1 MPAETRSDAL
11 LVQLAELHRARKTG
25 SLVVKRGAQCLVVE
39 LRQGQIAGVE
49 FESLAGAGETE
60 DPAEPLVLDG
70 LDLAGDPG
78 LAREAARERLLKALT
93 WTDVSSTFTEGA
105 QDASDPPLA
114 LSTEEV
120 LGEALPLIQD
130 PAIIRATLGNL
141 DRILGLAFDP
151 SKPRNLTLTPT
162 EGYLLSRIDGSLSAR
177 EVLQLIP
184 MDPVETERSL
194 FRLLLN
200 GLVEYLALPARPRV
214 PPPEM
219 APPLNL
225 DLHLDAEE
233 TPAVAAAPSARAAGE
248 RSRLSPAVLAAAR
261 QEIESAFTSKVDNR
275 NHFEVLELERSADAA
290 AVKAAYFRLAKRF
303 HADAQRDPG
312 VDDLKDKLSAVFLRL
327 GGAYEILG
335 NPRKRA
341 DYESNLPRRSM
352 FNPPRAG
359 PGSSPAKS
367 EPPGGSGKPTG
378 PAGPAHTGPRNVATA
393 GWSEPAPHEPESEED
408 LALRETEI
416 LTKAAKLM
424 TEEKYWDAIQALE
437 VAVASFTGRRL
448 QKARLLLARA
458 YAKNPKWQRRAEE
471 VAQKV
476 VKDEPANAEA
486 YLVLGGI
493 YKAGRLESRATAM
506 YRKVLE
512 LKPENEEARAALGEV
527 DPPKASGTLLNRLFR
542 KP

>member
-11 LVQLAELHRARKTG
+11 LVQLAELHRSRKTG
-25 SLVVKRGAQCLVVE
+25 CLVVKRGTQCLVVE
-39 LRQGQIAGVE
+39 LRQGQIAGVQ

-93 WTDVSSTFTEGA
+93 WTDVSSTFAEGT
-105 QDASDPPLA
+105 QDGSDPPLA

-120 LGEALPLIQD
+120 LAEALPLIKD

-151 SKPRNLTLTPT
+151 SKPKNLTLTPT

-200 GLVEYLALPARPRV
+200 GLVEYLALPDRPVV
-214 PPPEM
+214 PAPDL

-233 TPAVAAAPSARAAGE
+233 IPAVAAAPVARAAGE

-312 VDDLKDKLSAVFLRL
+312 VDDLKEKLSAVFLRL
-327 GGAYEILG
+327 GVAYETLG

-352 FNPPRAG
+352 FNPPRASAAVNPPTG
-359 PGSSPAKS
+359 APGAQ
-367 EPPGGSGKPTG
+367 PPGPSGP
-378 PAGPAHTGPRNVATA
+378 GPRNVATA
-393 GWSEPAPHEPESEED
+393 GWSEPAPAEPESEED

-416 LTKAAKLM
+416 LTKAAKFM
-424 TEEKYWDAIQALE
+424 TDEKYWDAIQALE
-437 VAVASFTGRRL
+437 GAVASFTGRRL

-486 YLVLGGI
+486 YFVLAGI

-512 LKPENEEARAALGEV
+512 LKPDHEEARAALGEAE
-527 DPPKASGTLLNRLFR
+527 PPKPSGTLLKRLFR

>member
-214 PPPEM
+214 P
-219 APPLNL
+219 
-225 DLHLDAEE
+225 
-233 TPAVAAAPSARAAGE
+233 
-248 RSRLSPAVLAAAR
+248 
-261 QEIESAFTSKVDNR
+261 
-275 NHFEVLELERSADAA
+275 
-290 AVKAAYFRLAKRF
+290 
-303 HADAQRDPG
+303 
-312 VDDLKDKLSAVFLRL
+312 
-327 GGAYEILG
+327 
-335 NPRKRA
+335 
-341 DYESNLPRRSM
+341 
-352 FNPPRAG
+352 
-359 PGSSPAKS
+359 
-367 EPPGGSGKPTG
+367 
-378 PAGPAHTGPRNVATA
+378 
-393 GWSEPAPHEPESEED
+393 
-408 LALRETEI
+408 
-416 LTKAAKLM
+416 
-424 TEEKYWDAIQALE
+424 
-437 VAVASFTGRRL
+437 
-448 QKARLLLARA
+448 
-458 YAKNPKWQRRAEE
+458 
-471 VAQKV
+471 
-476 VKDEPANAEA
+476 
-486 YLVLGGI
+486 
-493 YKAGRLESRATAM
+493 
-506 YRKVLE
+506 
-512 LKPENEEARAALGEV
+512 
-527 DPPKASGTLLNRLFR
+527 
-542 KP
+542 